1 MYCGVSLKKYT
12 KKLKKIY
19 KKAEKKG
26 MRSMRYKDIP
36 TLIKKNYV
44 KHNREIKLQKE

>member
-1 MYCGVSLKKYT
+1 MYCGVSLKNIQKT
-12 KKLKKIY
+12 KNFY

-36 TLIKKNYV
+36 KLIKKNYV